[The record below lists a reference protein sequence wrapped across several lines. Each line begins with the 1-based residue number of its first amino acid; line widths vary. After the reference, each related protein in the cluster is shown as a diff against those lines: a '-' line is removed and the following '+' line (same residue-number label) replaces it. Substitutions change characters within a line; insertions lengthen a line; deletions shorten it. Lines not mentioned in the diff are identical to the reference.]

1 MIKLELEP
9 SEAMTLAIALA
20 IAKQAETN
28 AHERAEFEN
37 LLETIQDLR
46 KQEVDAF
53 IESIKEDSQNEK

>member
-1 MIKLELEP
+1 MIKLELTS

>member
-28 AHERAEFEN
+28 AHERAEFES
-37 LLETIQDLR
+37 LLETVQELR
-46 KQEVDAF
+46 KKEQDEF
-53 IESIKEDSQNEK
+53 MQSIKQESQNAD